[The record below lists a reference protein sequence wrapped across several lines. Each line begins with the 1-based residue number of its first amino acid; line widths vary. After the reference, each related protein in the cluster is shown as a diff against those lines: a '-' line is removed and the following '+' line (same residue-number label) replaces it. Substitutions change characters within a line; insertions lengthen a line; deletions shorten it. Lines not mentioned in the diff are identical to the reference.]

1 MSQNRISMY
10 KKIWILKKITIALF
24 LKEVNDSFFEWLARV
39 IKITPN
45 FDYLPAHLCPREAVL
60 YAAGTND
67 SKLRNCITGIF
78 FKFFF
83 KPI

>member
-1 MSQNRISMY
+1 MY
-10 KKIWILKKITIALF
+10 GKIWILKKITIALF
-24 LKEVNDSFFEWLARV
+24 LKEVDDSFFEWLARV
-39 IKITPN
+39 IEIIFS